1 MEMKIVFN
9 LRSFEPIDEG
19 ERILKIT
26 KAECKPSGKPQ
37 KAEIT
42 FTEVSTGKTLQN
54 RYDFNNQ
61 YGLMAFG
68 FLCRTAL
75 SIPDMGEFETND
87 IDKLVGKV
95 VKCEIVHTQGTQ
107 PREDGSFP
115 VFANIKKVISLVEEN
130 NVQTSTASGRASIP
144 ATDDLD

>member
-1 MEMKIVFN
+1 MAMIKFN
-9 LRSFEPIDEG
+9 LKSFEPIDEG

-37 KAEIT
+37 KAEVT
-42 FTEVSTGKTLQN
+42 FTEVSTGKSLQN

-75 SIPDMGEFETND
+75 AIPDMGEFDTND
-87 IDKLVGKV
+87 INKLVGKV
-95 VKCEIVHTQGTQ
+95 VKCEIVHTEGTT
-107 PREDGSFP
+107 PREDGTFP
-115 VFANIKKVISLVEEN
+115 VFANIKKVISLVKEEDVETN
-130 NVQTSTASGRASIP
+130 TKSARASIP
-144 ATDDLD
+144 TMDDLD

>member
-1 MEMKIVFN
+1 MTMIKFN

-26 KAECKPSGKPQ
+26 KAECKPSGRPQ
-37 KAEIT
+37 KAEVT

-54 RYDFNNQ
+54 RYDFGNQ

-75 SIPDMGEFETND
+75 SIPDMGEFDTND
-87 IDKLVGKV
+87 INKLVDKV
-95 VKCEIVHTQGTQ
+95 IKCEIVHTEGTT

-115 VFANIKKVISLVEEN
+115 VFANIKKVISLVKEED
-130 NVQTSTASGRASIP
+130 VTVAKSARASIS
-144 ATDDLD
+144 TMDDLD

>member
-1 MEMKIVFN
+1 MMIKFN
-9 LRSFEPIDEG
+9 LKSFEPIDEG
-19 ERILKIT
+19 EKTLTIT
-26 KAECKPSGKPQ
+26 KAEVKPSGKPQ

-75 SIPDMGEFETND
+75 AIPDMGEFDTND
-87 IDKLVGKV
+87 INKLVGKV
-95 VKCEIVHTQGTQ
+95 VRCEIVHTEGTT
-107 PREDGSFP
+107 PREDGSYP
-115 VFANIKKVISLVEEN
+115 VFANIKKVLSLVVEN
-130 NVQTSTASGRASIP
+130 ETTEIPKSARASITT
-144 ATDDLD
+144 TDDLD